1 MKFLHLADLHFGKSI
16 YGVSLLEKGDQP
28 VWVERFLQLVCE
40 IQPDV
45 IVIAGDVYDRSSPS
59 GEAVALLDSMI
70 TDLAEKEIPV
80 IIVAGNHDSGQRLSF
95 GGSLL
100 AKQRIHI
107 SGVLSKELPCVTLSD
122 QEGPVNFWLMPY
134 IFPSLVAQR
143 LEDESIRDYDTAV
156 RRLLELQK
164 IDFSQRNVLIAHQNV
179 TANGQESTRGGSES
193 MVGGVG
199 QVDYSVF
206 EGFDYVA
213 LGHIHSSYPVGRETI
228 RYAGSPLCYHFNETK
243 QPVKGPILVELG
255 AKGTLPNIE
264 TKSIEPLHPMREIR
278 GAYETIRAEELQNTT
293 QGEYVRIVLTDRRNE
308 PNIYHFFREL
318 FEKRGSVVM
327 EVTSEY
333 NQFQAMPSAA
343 PSGTA
348 EELAIEELFAEFYTE
363 RFGGKTPDPQEQ
375 ELLRFAGEQMRQAE
389 SDISCQAEEL
399 RKFALEQEDAE

>member
-40 IQPDV
+40 IQPDA

-213 LGHIHSSYPVGRETI
+213 LGHIHYPVGRETI